1 MITLWSLR
9 VQHWKTA
16 MEERTEFTISN
27 FLPAV
32 ERKVDEEVNLF
43 LIFLTKGKN
52 SFNFCFELTRGK
64 PK

>member
-9 VQHWKTA
+9 MQHWKTA
-16 MEERTEFTISN
+16 IEERTEFTISN

-43 LIFLTKGKN
+43 LIF
-52 SFNFCFELTRGK
+52 
-64 PK
+64 